1 MIWTLEGQVACWKL
15 VNDNGKVLL
24 GVSVCLVHW
33 NNPLQ
38 CSCLENPRDEGA
50 WWAAI
55 YGVAQSLTWLK
66 QLRAEAAAAETFN
79 HMCGALYGLSSRL
92 TGKESACQCRRH
104 KRWGFNPWS
113 GRSPGRENGNPL
125 QDSCLEN
132 PMDRGAWWAIVHR
145 TEHMEPYSQRLP
157 IFFYKLVN
165 FKNITYFMAK

>member
-1 MIWTLEGQVACWKL
+1 MRIRWLIPWFFESQIEQVRSVPTPSSRGPQWHWAPVVQTHDFLLNMPCRGSSL
-15 VNDNGKVLL
+15 FSFSCLYFPGGANGKE
-24 GVSVCLVHW
+24 
-33 NNPLQ
+33 P
-38 CSCLENPRDEGA
+38 
-50 WWAAI
+50 
-55 YGVAQSLTWLK
+55 
-66 QLRAEAAAAETFN
+66 
-79 HMCGALYGLSSRL
+79 
-92 TGKESACQCRRH
+92 ACRCRRH